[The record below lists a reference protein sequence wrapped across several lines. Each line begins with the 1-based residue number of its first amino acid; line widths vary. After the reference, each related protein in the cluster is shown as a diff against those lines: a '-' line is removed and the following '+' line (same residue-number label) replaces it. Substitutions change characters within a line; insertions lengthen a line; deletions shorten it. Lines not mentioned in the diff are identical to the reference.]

1 MSCVLR
7 ICLLHPP
14 SADRGVP
21 LKARYA
27 PRTTHTHSGSSEK
40 WWPTGVTPH
49 ALRIRLTAASSMS
62 LAAEYSGNK
71 KFGLEASADTC
82 KSGSTDTYNQ
92 ASVKEWFS
100 VGAPLDGSDWDNT
113 NAIWESSVPVSY
125 KLKPVCELLGSYK
138 PHPGLDLS
146 SDELAQGFDSC
157 SSALGAYCEDQS
169 AGLSNYCTGNDDE
182 AEPQCIYVAGGGWDL
197 DCNGN
202 GLPND
207 YNCYGID
214 GCYCG
219 SNGQCQ
225 AVEQCKTHSNTRCSA
240 RDNNP
245 DGGELVSYDE
255 KLTMD
260 ECKDLCLERAR
271 QRGATADFCC
281 DFGLDGSGHTNKS
294 APFGI
299 RAPGTEAGTTST
311 LQSACSRRHPPR
323 QTQPQD
329 TTPGNGR
336 AAETRTCCVQATTIP
351 AQHVCTILR
360 PMVNAK
366 QTASTMP
373 SSTSTP
379 NRFVASVQE
388 QWHLS
393 KNSADKVL
401 HLRMATSRNRRK
413 TWVTWIF
420 HPQP

>member
-1 MSCVLR
+1 MGARSGQMS
-7 ICLLHPP
+7 
-14 SADRGVP
+14 
-21 LKARYA
+21 YF
-27 PRTTHTHSGSSEK
+27 TETEYSE
-40 WWPTGVTPH
+40 VVEDC
-49 ALRIRLTAASSMS
+49 SSMS
-62 LAAEYSGNK
+62 LAAEYSGNV

-100 VGAPLDGSDWDNT
+100 VGVGAPLDGSDWDNT
-113 NAIWESSVPVSY
+113 NAAIWESSVPVSY

-138 PHPGLDLS
+138 PHPDLDLS

-157 SSALGAYCEDQS
+157 SIALGAYCEDQS
-169 AGLSNYCTGNDDE
+169 VGLSNYCTGNDDE

-281 DFGLDGSGHTNKS
+281 DFGRDGSGHKQECTFWDK
-294 APFGI
+294 
-299 RAPGTEAGTTST
+299 GTWDGSGNNFDAAICMLT
-311 LQSACSRRHPPR
+311 PPS
-323 QTQPQD
+323 PPPD
-329 TTPGNGR
+329 TTERVTGNRGR
-336 AAETRTCCVQATTIP
+336 GQENQNIKLSVWTTAKDSTVLGVSEHAESIG
-351 AQHVCTILR
+351 
-360 PMVNAK
+360 
-366 QTASTMP
+366 
-373 SSTSTP
+373 
-379 NRFVASVQE
+379 
-388 QWHLS
+388 
-393 KNSADKVL
+393 
-401 HLRMATSRNRRK
+401 
-413 TWVTWIF
+413 
-420 HPQP
+420 